1 MSQVRG
7 GVARVGL
14 VALLLLAFAG
24 AAHAQYTPMNTGP
37 SDDGFEHAMDTIF
50 GLGRGAFIVIVVAGV
65 AVLASVAIGFYVKR
79 SASTDPRKIALSD
92 PWIRAHMEQLEAEG
106 KELPSLEPPAEE
118 RPAE

>member
-24 AAHAQYTPMNTGP
+24 AAQAQSTSMPAGP
-37 SDDGFEHAMDTIF
+37 SDDGLEQGLDVIF
-50 GLGRGAFIVIVVAGV
+50 GLGRGAFILIVVAGV

-106 KELPSLEPPAEE
+106 KDVPSFEPPAEE

>member
-7 GVARVGL
+7 GVVRQGL
-14 VALLLLAFAG
+14 AALLLLAFAG
-24 AAHAQYTPMNTGP
+24 AAQAQYTQMPTGP
-37 SDDGFEHAMDTIF
+37 SDEGLERSMDTIF

-79 SASTDPRKIALSD
+79 SATTDPRKIALSD
-92 PWIRAHMEQLEAEG
+92 PWIRAHMRQLEAEG
-106 KELPSLEPPAEE
+106 KDVPSFDPPAEE